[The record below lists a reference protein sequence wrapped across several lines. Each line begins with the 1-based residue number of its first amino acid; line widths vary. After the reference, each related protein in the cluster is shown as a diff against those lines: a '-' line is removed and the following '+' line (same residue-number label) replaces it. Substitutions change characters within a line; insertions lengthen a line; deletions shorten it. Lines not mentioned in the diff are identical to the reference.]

1 MVAPMGFV
9 ADQTVL
15 LHWGMF
21 PHERPSFFRMTFE
34 TKFVDRV
41 GLYHFISAGPAATAK
56 TDDRLCAKGAHRIV
70 AARALHRLSSDK
82 GFLDRMMGLFIDLT
96 PDVPVT
102 GEAKV
107 RLCRDQ
113 QLIYSLVDRVAAIT

>member
-1 MVAPMGFV
+1 MGFV
-9 ADQTVL
+9 ADQAVL
-15 LHWGMF
+15 FHRRML
-21 PHERPSFFRMTFE
+21 PHERPPFFRMAFE
-34 TKFVDRV
+34 TEFVDRV

-56 TDDRLCAKGAHRIV
+56 TNDRLGAKTAHGIV
-70 AARALHRLSSDK
+70 AAGALQSLSSDK

-96 PDVPVT
+96 PDVSVT
-102 GEAKV
+102 VEAKV